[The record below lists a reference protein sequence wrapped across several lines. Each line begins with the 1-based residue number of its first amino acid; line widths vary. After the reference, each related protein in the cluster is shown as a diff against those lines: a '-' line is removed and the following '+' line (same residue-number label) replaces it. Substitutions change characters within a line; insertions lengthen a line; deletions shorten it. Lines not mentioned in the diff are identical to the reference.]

1 MRKGIQIGEL
11 DSFIKKAGEGHWTC
25 AASLS
30 LSIRMDRPED
40 ENQAR
45 IEGFHA
51 DSVSFEFG
59 RPLRAPMSPRSQRRA
74 QFSDLRYS
82 VSRHATGSVVLKPA
96 RYGTE
101 SQVAEVASKVVRGL
115 GRFGILRS
123 LPNKIATHAE
133 HAACEDWP
141 SSPPP
146 GNAATWFRL
155 VVKASDVHV
164 AEAFC
169 DGLAAKPRCSD

>member
-45 IEGFHA
+45 LEGFHA

-82 VSRHATGSVVLKPA
+82 VSRHATGSVV
-96 RYGTE
+96 
-101 SQVAEVASKVVRGL
+101 AE
-115 GRFGILRS
+115 
-123 LPNKIATHAE
+123 T
-133 HAACEDWP
+133 
-141 SSPPP
+141 
-146 GNAATWFRL
+146 
-155 VVKASDVHV
+155 KASLRRPHV
-164 AEAFC
+164 PHALQSCWA
-169 DGLAAKPRCSD
+169 GS